1 MDNPGIVPPQVVAV
15 ESYSVHPR
23 YKKRSRQYKKYKV
36 HDEEETCQVGD
47 LVNIAPCRPISKS
60 KTFVVTGIERRQQ

>member
-1 MDNPGIVPPQVVAV
+1 M
-15 ESYSVHPR
+15 ETYSVHPR

-47 LVNIAPCRPISKS
+47 LVTIAPSRPISKS
-60 KTFVVTGIERRQQ
+60 KTFVVTGIERRSQ